1 MLNFIF
7 LVGRILIDEKNFY
20 SYIDS
25 RLLYLLNQFGARI
38 DNRSYQAVKY
48 DIIKNRKLVKNEIE
62 ELVLQICRVLMPTG
76 YEKMILK
83 YIHPSIEFAEK
94 HFLYPYDDA
103 RSTLDILFK
112 NFKIGIIVNQ
122 DEKISRILGK
132 YELDR
137 YFNCCIFSYE
147 ENSELDKEIFR
158 SILNTLKKRP
168 GETVLVGDRLDTHIQ
183 LANTLGMITIRF
195 TKSIFSLQKATNQNE
210 IPNFTLNNLGELVNT
225 SLTKKPN

>member
-7 LVGRILIDEKNFY
+7 LAGRILIDEKNFY

-25 RLLYLLNQFGARI
+25 RLEYLLNQFGARI
-38 DNRSYQAVKY
+38 DSRNYEAIKY
-48 DIIKNRKLVKNEIE
+48 DIIKSRKLIKDGIE
-62 ELVLQICRVLMPTG
+62 ELVIQICRVLMPTG

-83 YIHPSIEFAEK
+83 YILPSIEFAEK

-103 RSTLDILFK
+103 ISTLDILSK
-112 NFKIGIIVNQ
+112 NFRIGIIISQ
-122 DEKISRILGK
+122 DEKILGVFEK

-147 ENSELDKEIFR
+147 ENREPDKEIFR
-158 SILNTLKKRP
+158 LILNTLKKSA

-183 LANTLGMITIRF
+183 LANTLGMITIRL
-195 TKSIFSLQKATNQNE
+195 TNSMFSLQEASNQNE
-210 IPNFTLNNLGELVNT
+210 IPNFTLNNLGELANT
-225 SLTKKPN
+225 SLIKKLN

>member
-7 LVGRILIDEKNFY
+7 LAGRILIDEKNFY

-25 RLLYLLNQFGARI
+25 RLEYLLNQFGARI
-38 DNRSYQAVKY
+38 DSRNYEAIKY
-48 DIIKNRKLVKNEIE
+48 DIIKSRKLVKDGIE
-62 ELVLQICRVLMPTG
+62 ELVIQICTVLMPTG

-83 YIHPSIEFAEK
+83 YILPSIQFAEK

-103 RSTLDILFK
+103 ISTLDILSK
-112 NFKIGIIVNQ
+112 NFRIGIIISQ
-122 DEKISRILGK
+122 EEKKLGIFEK

-137 YFNCCIFSYE
+137 YFNCCIISYE
-147 ENSELDKEIFR
+147 ENREPDKEIFR
-158 SILNTLKKRP
+158 LILNTLKKSA

-183 LANTLGMITIRF
+183 LANTLGMITIRL
-195 TKSIFSLQKATNQNE
+195 TNSIFSLQEASNQNE

-225 SLTKKPN
+225 SLIKKLN